1 MITCDIKPWIAS
13 IVVLHLIKNK
23 KTKTV
28 DLNVYQKQME
38 SILISIIFN
47 KIEKNKLHTH
57 LWWPWRVYPPT
68 SFRGCPCLAWI
79 PPYRAVPLTVQVCLP
94 GQRSDRWY
102 SLHSK
107 HYDKKTF
114 YCKYVINF
122 IDSNWLV
129 YEFFIT
135 NIYASEWK
143 SGSGEL
149 KCF

>member
-1 MITCDIKPWIAS
+1 
-13 IVVLHLIKNK
+13 
-23 KTKTV
+23 
-28 DLNVYQKQME
+28 ME

-79 PPYRAVPLTVQVCLP
+79 PPYRAVPPTVQVCLP

-107 HYDKKTF
+107 HNDKKTI

-135 NIYASEWK
+135 NNIYAFKWK

-149 KCF
+149 KMFLINVSKLHYNDIIFLILRDWLHFQCTL